1 MLENGCGD
9 ILGNPEIDE
18 KWKHRVCPQ
27 NIGFSLNMLF
37 LSVFVGEGIYIY
49 IYIIFICLS
58 MSHMFA
64 LGLQ

>member
-37 LSVFVGEGIYIY
+37 LSVFVGEGIYICVC
-49 IYIIFICLS
+49 IDIDI
-58 MSHMFA
+58 
-64 LGLQ
+64 

>member
-37 LSVFVGEGIYIY
+37 LSVFVGEGVYIY
-49 IYIIFICLS
+49 TCVCEITSEFD
-58 MSHMFA
+58 MNM
-64 LGLQ
+64 